1 MRRVGRFL
9 VVMGLLALASAGPA
23 MAALVGTNVRLSG
36 GSATSDDATPAVA
49 SGPGGYLVVWEDWRD
64 LGTRSADIYGQL
76 IGADGALLGTNFR
89 ISGTSATDLSPAVAW
104 NDTAAEYLVVWQDWR
119 DYGTRG
125 QDTYGQRVAADGS
138 LEGTNFRISNGDDD
152 EYSPAVAW
160 NETANQYLVIWQDYR
175 DYDTRGPDIYGQRLG
190 GNGGLIGGNI
200 RISSAAGTP
209 TPTSKRWPALAWN
222 GMANQFIVVWEDGR
236 SNTADRAADRAAD
249 RGQDIYGQRLG
260 GYGGL
265 IGVNFRISGGSATA
279 DDSQPAIAWNGSA
292 NRYLVTWQDYRNL
305 GGARLAD
312 IYGQRLGAYG
322 GAIDLNFRISGADA
336 TFDDWYPGVSCSA
349 AENQCL
355 VAWQDHRSE
364 GSRGWDIYGQRVS
377 G

>member
-1 MRRVGRFL
+1 MLF
-9 VVMGLLALASAGPA
+9 
-23 MAALVGTNVRLSG
+23 
-36 GSATSDDATPAVA
+36 
-49 SGPGGYLVVWEDWRD
+49 
-64 LGTRSADIYGQL
+64 RS
-76 IGADGALLGTNFR
+76 
-89 ISGTSATDLSPAVAW
+89 
-104 NDTAAEYLVVWQDWR
+104 
-119 DYGTRG
+119 
-125 QDTYGQRVAADGS
+125 
-138 LEGTNFRISNGDDD
+138 
-152 EYSPAVAW
+152 
-160 NETANQYLVIWQDYR
+160 
-175 DYDTRGPDIYGQRLG
+175 
-190 GNGGLIGGNI
+190 
-200 RISSAAGTP
+200 
-209 TPTSKRWPALAWN
+209 
-222 GMANQFIVVWEDGR
+222 
-236 SNTADRAADRAAD
+236 
-249 RGQDIYGQRLG
+249 GQDIYGQRLG

-265 IGVNFRISGGSATA
+265 IGVNFRISGTSATSDEVWA
-279 DDSQPAIAWNGSA
+279 AVAWIETA